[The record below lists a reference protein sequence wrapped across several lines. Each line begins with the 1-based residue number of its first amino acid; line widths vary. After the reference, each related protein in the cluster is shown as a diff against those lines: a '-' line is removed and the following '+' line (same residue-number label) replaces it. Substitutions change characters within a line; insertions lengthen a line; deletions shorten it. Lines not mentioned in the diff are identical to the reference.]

1 MPLAPLP
8 VADAFIKAAQQYGI
22 PYNPDFNG
30 AKQEG
35 VGFYQ
40 LTQRDGR
47 RSSAATA
54 YLGPASSRKNLEVR
68 MGVLVSRIV
77 IENNRAVGVEIVGAS
92 GAEIIRAEREVIV
105 TSGAIGSPKM
115 LLQSGIGPADEL
127 KAAGVKPVH
136 DLPGVGKNLQDHLD
150 LFVISHCSGPHS
162 YDSYAKPHRALWA
175 GIQYYLFKRGPA
187 ASSLFETG
195 AFWYSDKTAPL
206 PDIQLH
212 FGQGSGIEAGVAKSA
227 NGGVTLNAA
236 FMRPKSRGSVKLKS
250 GNPLDAPLIDP
261 NYWQEPEDLRRGIMG
276 VRLARDILR
285 QPALKPFLAGEHLPG
300 SAVNTDKEI
309 FEYLAANA
317 KTQHHPVG
325 TCKMGVDEMAVV
337 SPDLKVRGLDGLRVC
352 DSSIMPQINSSNTNA
367 PTIMIGEK
375 AADIIK
381 GNRISPA

>member
-1 MPLAPLP
+1 
-8 VADAFIKAAQQYGI
+8 
-22 PYNPDFNG
+22 
-30 AKQEG
+30 
-35 VGFYQ
+35 
-40 LTQRDGR
+40 
-47 RSSAATA
+47 
-54 YLGPASSRKNLEVR
+54 
-68 MGVLVSRIV
+68 
-77 IENNRAVGVEIVGAS
+77 
-92 GAEIIRAEREVIV
+92 
-105 TSGAIGSPKM
+105 
-115 LLQSGIGPADEL
+115 
-127 KAAGVKPVH
+127 
-136 DLPGVGKNLQDHLD
+136 GKNLQDHLD

-175 GIQYYLFKRGPA
+175 GMQYFMFKRGPA

-236 FMRPKSRGSVKLKS
+236 FMRPKSRGSVRLQS
-250 GNPLDAPLIDP
+250 ANPQDAPLIDP

-285 QPALKPFLAGEHLPG
+285 QPALQPFLAGEHLPG
-300 SAVNTDKEI
+300 AAVKTDREMY
-309 FEYLAANA
+309 EYLSQNA

-325 TCKMGVDEMAVV
+325 TCKMGVDDMAVV
-337 SPDLKVRGLDGLRVC
+337 APDLKVHGLDGLRVC

-367 PTIMIGEK
+367 ATIMIGEK